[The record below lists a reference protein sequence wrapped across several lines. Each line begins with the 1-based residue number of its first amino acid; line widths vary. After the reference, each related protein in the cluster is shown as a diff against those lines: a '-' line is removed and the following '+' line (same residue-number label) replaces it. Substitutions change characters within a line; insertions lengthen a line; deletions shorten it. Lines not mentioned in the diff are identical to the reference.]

1 MIYTIPNVYAHNPPQ
16 QQSAKNNQQTLSG
29 QQTPSGQTLSGQ
41 TPDQSKFATVMV
53 VSLIGMGLFKLWS
66 MGREKAED

>member
-1 MIYTIPNVYAHNPPQ
+1 MYAHKQPTQPV
-16 QQSAKNNQQTLSG
+16 ANNQQTLN
-29 QQTPSGQTLSGQ
+29 GQ

-66 MGREKAED
+66 MGREKAEE

>member
-16 QQSAKNNQQTLSG
+16 QQSAKNNQK
-29 QQTPSGQTLSGQ
+29 TLSGQ